1 MTETSTRTVSGQGI
15 RSALRDEEVQVLWDL
30 GERQEVDAETR
41 LAVAGS
47 SVERVWL
54 VLEGHVHLRSR
65 DARGGQ
71 RTVAVACSEGMV
83 GDIPLFRGG
92 PHTHDLLV
100 GEVPAD
106 LVGIEAGT
114 IRALTHRSA
123 GITHRWMRWIIC
135 RLEAF
140 ERRALLTATVPL
152 RVRLAA
158 LLLDA
163 RRPAC
168 EGGTAPTIRLSQQTI
183 ADLLGASRPA
193 VTRAMGALREDGLIE
208 TAYRCIEVRD
218 VPGLVTTAG
227 DRPGPRECPHS
238 GPRAFLA

>member
-1 MTETSTRTVSGQGI
+1 M
-15 RSALRDEEVQVLWDL
+15 
-30 GERQEVDAETR
+30 
-41 LAVAGS
+41 
-47 SVERVWL
+47 
-54 VLEGHVHLRSR
+54 
-65 DARGGQ
+65 
-71 RTVAVACSEGMV
+71 AVACSDGMV

-92 PHTHDLLV
+92 PHAHDLVV

-140 ERRALLTATVPL
+140 ERRALLTATTPL

-163 RRPAC
+163 RRPAR
-168 EGGTAPTIRLSQQTI
+168 EGGAPVVRLSQQTI
-183 ADLLGASRPA
+183 AELLGASRPA
-193 VTRAMGALREDGLIE
+193 VTRALGALRRQGLIE

-218 VPGLVTTAG
+218 LAGLVTAAG
-227 DRPGPRECPHS
+227 DRPGPAECAHS
-238 GPRAFLA
+238 GARAFLA